1 VIELKVVAIFVWQ
14 LWVGVSCGYK

>member
-1 VIELKVVAIFVWQ
+1 VIELKVVDIFVWQ